1 MKSKKCVCPLCSL
14 CHALVATE
22 RSSLP
27 LETEL
32 TEPTKPDVVH
42 KKLLETLKLCFFS
55 FALDTELTELNV
67 VLNPFKSP
75 L

>member
-42 KKLLETLKLCFFS
+42 KKLLETLKLCFFH
-55 FALDTELTELNV
+55 L
-67 VLNPFKSP
+67 P
-75 L
+75 